1 MIRAGK
7 ATAGL
12 ILLASGAGLLADWT
26 MDTNYLG
33 YAEDA
38 WPLIFV
44 MLGLEYLWVVFK
56 YRDRGERIRLDIGE
70 VLVSTIVAAVIVAY
84 SQYGWPP
91 SRWFGELSR
100 DLGFGQSGFAVSD
113 S

>member
-1 MIRAGK
+1 MIRVGK

-12 ILLASGAGLLADWT
+12 ILLASGAGLLVDWT

-33 YAEDA
+33 YAEQA

-44 MLGLEYLWVVFK
+44 ALGLESLWVNFK
-56 YRDRGERIRLDIGE
+56 YRNRNERTTLDIGG
-70 VLVSTIVAAVIVAY
+70 VIVSTLVAAAIVAY

-91 SRWFGELSR
+91 SKWFEDVHRELGTLRNGRLS
-100 DLGFGQSGFAVSD
+100 
-113 S
+113 